1 MIYHLIGTTNIIN
14 KAIEKIRNESGISF
28 NSVIKYDGE
37 EASVNDILYEL
48 ESVSLFDDK
57 KMVIV
62 NNIDKLSDDKKLS
75 SYIED
80 KKDKNVLVLVS
91 SKALDAR
98 KKLSTLLKEKAK
110 VIDYN
115 EFDIEK
121 YVKDSL
127 KGYKISPR
135 SIYLLLEY
143 TNREFEKLEN
153 EINKLKML
161 KLEEKE
167 ITEEDITENCLKS
180 LNINIFNLID
190 ALNKGNKSYSF
201 DIVNELIYS
210 KEDEIKILIT
220 LANNYRL
227 IYRTKVL
234 MGSCDDKKLMELL
247 DVKSPYRL
255 KKLKEQSHY
264 YDENKLLEILK
275 FLSDLDLKI
284 KTGKLDKGVALEL
297 FITKV

>member
-1 MIYHLIGTTNIIN
+1 MIYHIIGTTNIIN
-14 KAIEKIRNESGISF
+14 KAIEKIRDDMGISF
-28 NSVIKYDGE
+28 NSVIKYNGE
-37 EASVNDILYEL
+37 EVNVSDILYEL

-62 NNIDKLSDDKKLS
+62 NSIDKLSDDKKLYE
-75 SYIED
+75 YIEN

-91 SKALDAR
+91 ERMLDVR
-98 KKLSTLLKEKAK
+98 KKLSSLLKEKAK

-121 YVKDSL
+121 YVQDSF
-127 KGYKISPR
+127 KEYKISPR
-135 SIYLLLEY
+135 SIHLLLEY
-143 TNREFEKLEN
+143 TNREFEKIEN

-167 ITEEDITENCLKS
+167 ITEDDIKENCLKS

-190 ALNKGNKSYSF
+190 ALNRGNKAYAF
-201 DIVNELIYS
+201 DIITELVNS

-284 KTGKLDKGVALEL
+284 KTGKLDKRVALEL